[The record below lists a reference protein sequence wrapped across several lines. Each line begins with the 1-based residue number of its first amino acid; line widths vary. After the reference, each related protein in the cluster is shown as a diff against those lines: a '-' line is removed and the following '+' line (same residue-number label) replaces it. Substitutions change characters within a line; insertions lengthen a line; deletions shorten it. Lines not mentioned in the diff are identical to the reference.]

1 MNRTDRMLAIVLEL
15 QSRSRLRAEDLAA
28 TFETSVRTIYRDMQ
42 ALSEAGVPIIG
53 SPGQG
58 YSLAEGYFL
67 PPVSFTA
74 EEAVTLLLGLDF
86 VDQQF
91 DEDYQ
96 ARALDARRKIEA
108 VIHEKVKEEADR
120 TRSGMRLLTTRSQAL
135 MLETLHLLRRAV
147 HERRNVRFM
156 YTKSGGR
163 ERTTRSVNPY
173 GLLFRDG
180 TWMLVGYCH
189 LRREMRY
196 FLLRRMSSVELLPE
210 RFQMPADFDLQRYNP
225 PDLRKIVVRLS
236 VQPDLIPMI
245 QEYDHQ
251 AVEKVEEAEEE
262 ERIVTLRVRQQE
274 EILPWVLSLGSGVKV
289 LEPDSLRLQ
298 IHNELIKMIQH
309 Y

>member
-298 IHNELIKMIQH
+298 IHNELIKMIQR